1 MSTNLEPITWDVLI
15 QGGGPVGLACA
26 AWCLQQLPTLKLVLV
41 DRNPSSDEA
50 LDNGEKRSDTRG
62 IALSHGSKLLLE
74 TIHAWPTNCPEIHRV
89 HVSQAGRFGRAIMTR
104 EELQQ
109 DALGHIAR
117 YRDIHLALRQALRKL
132 QASSPHFSWV
142 HSNENPDLASQ
153 IELAKSACIVHAEGG
168 LFNQQEWIEA
178 GRSYDQTALVGLV
191 EVNKPQAH
199 QAWERFTTEGPLALL
214 PSHAG
219 ERFLNLVWCSAPS
232 TAQHRLELTEP
243 DFLAALQHQFGSRLG
258 QFISVRE
265 RRIYELGLNYRK
277 EVAVGNAVWIGNAAQ
292 TLHPVAGQGLNLGL
306 RDAYLLAEKLAWF
319 FSRPAPLDSANSLNS
334 VLQDYARTRNADRKT
349 TIGIT
354 DFLARVFT
362 SHFLPVVFTRGL
374 ALSALQWLPPLK
386 TSLARQMMF
395 GRR

>member
-1 MSTNLEPITWDVLI
+1 MSANLEPITWDVLI

-132 QASSPHFSWV
+132 KPSSPHFSWV

-178 GRSYDQTALVGLV
+178 GRSYDQTALVGMV
-191 EVNKPQAH
+191 EVDKPQAH

-219 ERFLNLVWCSAPS
+219 EHFLNLVWCTAPS
-232 TAQHRLELTEP
+232 TAQHRLELNEP
-243 DFLAALQHQFGSRLG
+243 DFLAALQRQFGSRLG

-277 EVAVGNAVWIGNAAQ
+277 EVAVDNAVWIGNAAQ
-292 TLHPVAGQGLNLGL
+292 TIHPVAGQGLNLGL

-319 FSRPAPLDSANSLNS
+319 FSRPAGLDSTNSLNS